1 MRILVF
7 LAVPQNIPVIA
18 HAEIYSITEKRAMNS
33 ITEKRATTIE
43 SSNKIA
49 GGQVKALLKQK

>member
-1 MRILVF
+1 M
-7 LAVPQNIPVIA
+7 IA

>member
-1 MRILVF
+1 MIG
-7 LAVPQNIPVIA
+7 
-18 HAEIYSITEKRAMNS
+18 HAEIYSITEKRVMNS
-33 ITEKRATTIE
+33 ITEKRAMNSTIE